1 MDGQRVQA
9 VGDERFSVAF
19 HFDLFGRDLFCV
31 TDVSVSQ
38 RRAHWH
44 RASDPRV
51 AWGFCPGGGWAPSS
65 AAPDG
70 LDKPML
76 RGANR
81 RAIVPIVLAVHP
93 SGDCLNRP
101 GCSPVGRLS
110 QSSWLFTP
118 SGDCLNRPG
127 CSPVGRLSQSSW
139 LFSRRA
145 IVPIVLAVRLLPEAC
160 SPAVVSRS
168 GASVGQ
174 QVSPERKF
182 GWGLFKEA
190 PLILGW
196 FDSSERREGF
206 CAV

>member
-1 MDGQRVQA
+1 MGLLPRSGV
-9 VGDERFSVAF
+9 DELSK
-19 HFDLFGRDLFCV
+19 
-31 TDVSVSQ
+31 
-38 RRAHWH
+38 
-44 RASDPRV
+44 
-51 AWGFCPGGGWAPSS
+51 APH
-65 AAPDG
+65 G

-81 RAIVPIVLAVHP
+81 RAIVPIVLAV
-93 SGDCLNRP
+93 
-101 GCSPVGRLS
+101 
-110 QSSWLFTP
+110 W
-118 SGDCLNRPG
+118 
-127 CSPVGRLSQSSW
+127 
-139 LFSRRA
+139 
-145 IVPIVLAVRLLPEAC
+145 LLPQASPLQPPAC
-160 SPAVVSRS
+160 SVADVSRS

>member
-118 SGDCLNRPG
+118 SGDCPNRPG

-139 LFSRRA
+139 LFGCSLKPA
-145 IVPIVLAVRLLPEAC
+145 PRLLLADQAQA
-160 SPAVVSRS
+160 SGSRLALS
-168 GASVGQ
+168 ESSVGAYL
-174 QVSPERKF
+174 KKH
-182 GWGLFKEA
+182 L
-190 PLILGW
+190 
-196 FDSSERREGF
+196 
-206 CAV
+206 